1 MANEPATKELPQD
14 YQAHLR
20 DYSGFTKIL
29 KWSALAALIT
39 GLIVVWLIS

>member
-1 MANEPATKELPQD
+1 MANEPATKESPAD

-29 KWSALAALIT
+29 KWSALASLIT
-39 GLIVVWLIS
+39 ALIVVWLIS